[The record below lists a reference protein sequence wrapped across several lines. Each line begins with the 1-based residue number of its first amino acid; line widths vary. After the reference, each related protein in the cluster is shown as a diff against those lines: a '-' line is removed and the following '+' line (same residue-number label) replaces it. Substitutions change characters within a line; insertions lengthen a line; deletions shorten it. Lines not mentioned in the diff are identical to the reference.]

1 MSESKSGSGAVKIIL
16 AVGFVLAVL
25 MIVGFGGVFYILK
38 YNDEQTMK
46 AAELERIQQQQRE
59 SRERLG
65 VIGGALG
72 ESLGKQFAEK
82 LGETAEAER
91 LKDAAATLGETIGSE
106 IGEARSTEEI
116 KEVLEAAGKTFK
128 DELQPRTD
136 DSDADQPR

>member
-25 MIVGFGGVFYILK
+25 MLIGFGGVFCILK
-38 YNDEQTMK
+38 YNDSRTMK
-46 AAELERIQQQQRE
+46 AAELERLQQQQRE

-65 VIGGALG
+65 AIGGALG

-82 LGETAEAER
+82 LGDNADAER
-91 LKDAAATLGETIGSE
+91 LKNAAATLGETIGSE

-116 KEVLEAAGKTFK
+116 KEALEAAGKSFS

-136 DSDADQPR
+136 DSDAGEPR